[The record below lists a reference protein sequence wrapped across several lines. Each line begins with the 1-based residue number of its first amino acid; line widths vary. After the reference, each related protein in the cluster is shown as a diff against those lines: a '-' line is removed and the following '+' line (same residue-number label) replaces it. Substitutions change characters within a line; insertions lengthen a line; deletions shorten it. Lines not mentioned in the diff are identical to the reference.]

1 MQEKTS
7 DMVILIRLAKW
18 GTLVYLVLAS
28 IITVTLAYSFGEP
41 VKFEFIEGD
50 SHQRYGIGA
59 SEREAD
65 YGWFLYTLT
74 SVSRV
79 IYVYGLYRLWQLFS
93 AFGQKQ
99 YFARKTIQHLTIFS
113 GCFLVYTALR
123 KTVETIY
130 LNLYVLEPG
139 KSEFT
144 ATYLG
149 DLFLPVLFF
158 IVAHVLNEARKNEE
172 EMGNYF

>member
-1 MQEKTS
+1 M
-7 DMVILIRLAKW
+7 IRLAKW
-18 GTLVYLVLAS
+18 GTLVYLVFAA
-28 IITVTLAYSFGEP
+28 IVTVTLAYSFGEP
-41 VKFEFIEGD
+41 VKFEFSSDDGQQLQ
-50 SHQRYGIGA
+50 SYGIGA
-59 SEREAD
+59 PEGEAD

-74 SVSRV
+74 VISRL

-93 AFGQKQ
+93 AFEQKA
-99 YFARKTIQHLTIFS
+99 YFARKTIEHLTIFS
-113 GCFLVYTALR
+113 SCFLVYTALR

-130 LNLYVLEPG
+130 LNLYVLDPG
-139 KSEFT
+139 VDVFT
-144 ATYLG
+144 EKYLG